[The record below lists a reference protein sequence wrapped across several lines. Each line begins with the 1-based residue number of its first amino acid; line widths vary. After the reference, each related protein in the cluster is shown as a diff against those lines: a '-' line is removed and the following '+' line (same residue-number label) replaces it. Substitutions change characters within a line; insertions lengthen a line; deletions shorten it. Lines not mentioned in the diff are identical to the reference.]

1 MPSPFPGMD
10 PYLEGPLWP
19 DVHHALAS
27 QIRRQ
32 IVSQLPSRYV
42 ARIET
47 QIIIDRGARSE
58 LSIVYPDPDVAL
70 DLQVALAAIYDE
82 AAYVLSIDYTQD
94 PPPPPLRPEDQVWL
108 RDLIASRQ
116 EAAA

>member
-82 AAYVLSIDYTQD
+82 AAYDLSIDYAQD